1 MLLKLISHE
10 ILEMTMRAIKHLVL
24 ALVSTVV
31 VSSAC
36 LPGPI
41 VAPDGSDD
49 IVGGGGGGN
58 TGGGGGGGNTGGGG
72 GSNTGGGGGGT
83 SDDVGAFCSANADCD
98 TACLFGT
105 DEEGNQTDFG
115 YCTKPCES
123 FTDCPTFWDC
133 DEVGNAIGTFCIQD

>member
-1 MLLKLISHE
+1 
-10 ILEMTMRAIKHLVL
+10 MRAIKHLVL
-24 ALVSTVV
+24 ALVSTLV

-41 VAPDGSDD
+41 VAPDGSGD
-49 IVGGGGGGN
+49 IVGGNGGGDTGGGGNTGGGNTGGGGGGN
-58 TGGGGGGGNTGGGG
+58 TGGGGGDTGGGG
-72 GSNTGGGGGGT
+72 GS
-83 SDDVGAFCSANADCD
+83 SDDVGAFCSANADCN

-105 DEEGNQTDFG
+105 DENGNQTDFG

-133 DEVGNAIGTFCIQD
+133 AEVGNAIGTFCIQD